1 LDTVIG
7 VPVSTSEVVGIL
19 ETLGFE
25 VLETDREQADG
36 AFRVRAPWWR
46 TDISIPDDIAE
57 EVVRLAGYDRLP
69 AAAIRAAIP
78 AWEPAP
84 VADLRDR
91 VVDALV
97 DAGLQETITYS
108 LTTDE
113 VLLRVMPPE
122 DLEVIRPLRPK
133 NTLSSDREVM
143 RPTPRHAILET
154 VERSIRAGAAR
165 VAIFEAGRVY
175 LPRRGGDG
183 GAVLPE
189 ERETVV
195 GALSGH
201 DLDRWGRPTDRALDF
216 YDAKGVVEALFEVLQ
231 V

>member
-7 VPVSTSEVVGIL
+7 VHVPTSEVVGIL

-25 VLETDREQADG
+25 VIETDREQAEG

-78 AWEPAP
+78 AWEPSP
-84 VADLRDR
+84 LADLRDR
-91 VVDALV
+91 AVDALV
-97 DAGLQETITYS
+97 GAGLQETITYS

-113 VLLRVMPPE
+113 VLLRVMPRE
-122 DLEVIRPLRPK
+122 DLEVIRPLRLK

-143 RPTPRHAILET
+143 RPTLRHAVLET
-154 VERSIRAGAAR
+154 VERSIRAGAER
-165 VAIFEAGRVY
+165 IAIFEAGRIY
-175 LPRRGGDG
+175 LPRRDG
-183 GAVLPE
+183 GADVLPD
-189 ERETVV
+189 EREVVV

-201 DLDRWGRPTDRALDF
+201 DL
-216 YDAKGVVEALFEVLQ
+216 
-231 V
+231 